1 MDDDAAGFV
10 DPGSL
15 GCGKGGMAEP
25 GTGVLV
31 CFPGLLLVSP
41 VSLLMSPVLLLMS
54 LTPVSLFSLS
64 LLLLLLDV
72 LDCLSVSFA
81 NTCTGSPLPLCGIS
95 FLSHCS
101 FPWLVVLVLLICLS
115 ALVSLVPEVVN
126 PPESIWLVKLALP
139 LPS

>member
-1 MDDDAAGFV
+1 MDLAVGFALGNAGSAGIMAIGWLVGWGVLDDDAAGFV

-81 NTCTGSPLPLCGIS
+81 NTCT
-95 FLSHCS
+95 
-101 FPWLVVLVLLICLS
+101 
-115 ALVSLVPEVVN
+115 
-126 PPESIWLVKLALP
+126 
-139 LPS
+139 